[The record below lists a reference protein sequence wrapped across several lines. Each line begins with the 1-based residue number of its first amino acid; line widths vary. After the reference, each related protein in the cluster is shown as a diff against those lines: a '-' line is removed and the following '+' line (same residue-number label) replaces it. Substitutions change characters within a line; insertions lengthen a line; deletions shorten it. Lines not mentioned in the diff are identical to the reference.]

1 MMLFLF
7 ELAIAAFCTACTPTQ
22 IKATIE
28 FPWFSNRVIK
38 SYKRRYL
45 NNLQDMETQLL
56 QEMCHEI
63 KILSQLDHA
72 NIIKIDQTESDCE
85 KEANSITFAKFNMK
99 KYPLNLN
106 DIGMSLNLRA
116 IIQFPFQMTSALT
129 YLHDSTP
136 PIAHRDIKFDNIYAE
151 QLFND
156 KNREWY
162 YHYVLADFGYAI
174 EIKKDETNEIMTNQ
188 RLGTEAYAAPEL
200 FDENIENIDAIKT
213 DIYSLGICIGLM
225 LKVVKKVGN
234 RFVYSQDLSYK
245 FKNVKTLDKL
255 SVYSLSDKLKGMV
268 YLMTQQDPQSRPTA
282 SQLYDFLEL
291 NKIIVY

>member
-7 ELAIAAFCTACTPTQ
+7 ELAIAAF
-22 IKATIE
+22 
-28 FPWFSNRVIK
+28 WFSNRVIK

-72 NIIKIDQTESDCE
+72 NIIKIDRTESDCE
-85 KEANSITFAKFNMK
+85 KEANSITFTKFNMK
-99 KYPLNLN
+99 KYPLTLN

-116 IIQFPFQMTSALT
+116 IIQFAFQMTSALK

-136 PIAHRDIKFDNIYAE
+136 SFAHRDIKFDNIYAE

-174 EIKKDETNEIMTNQ
+174 EIKNDKTNEMMTNQ
-188 RLGTEAYAAPEL
+188 RPGTRAYAAPEL
-200 FDENIENIDAIKT
+200 FDGSIENIDAIKT
-213 DIYSLGICIGLM
+213 DIYSLGICIGHM
-225 LKVVKKVGN
+225 LEIVQYGVN
-234 RFVYSQDLSYK
+234 ERLLILEELSHK
-245 FKNVKTLDKL
+245 FENVKTLDNLWEYDEKL
-255 SVYSLSDKLKGMV
+255 QMKGMV

-282 SQLYDFLEL
+282 SELYDFLEI
-291 NKIIVY
+291 NKINVY